1 MTPRYRR
8 LLWLAGGLAAIRF
21 VVFPWLDLQAQ
32 WHDQLKVLTQRL
44 DRSEALL
51 ANQSTINQALSSAR
65 EQNATLLNRFPE
77 AGDDESFKRETQ
89 QQIAAVASELGTRV
103 TYFDWLEPV
112 ESNTGLGGQR
122 ARMTVEGGMRSL
134 ALLQAQLETRMP
146 YLFVKEISY
155 ELRTPIGG
163 AWDFPSS
170 STFTFDFH
178 YRRAKSK

>member
-8 LLWLAGGLAAIRF
+8 LLLLAGVLAAIRF
-21 VVFPWLDLQAQ
+21 VVFPWLELQAD

-51 ANQSTINQALSSAR
+51 ANRSIIEKALLSA
-65 EQNATLLNRFPE
+65 EQDHAALLSRFPE
-77 AGDDESFKRETQ
+77 AVDDESFKRETQ
-89 QQIAAVASELGTRV
+89 QQVSAIATELGARV

-112 ESNTGLGGQR
+112 ESVSGLGAQR

-134 ALLQAQLETRMP
+134 ALLQGQLETRMP
-146 YLFVKEISY
+146 HLFVQEVSY

-163 AWDFPSS
+163 AWEFPSS
-170 STFTFDFH
+170 STSTFDFH
-178 YRRAKSK
+178 YRRADSK